1 MKSDE
6 IDAYL
11 ARLTIELRKHG
22 VADAR
27 IVEEARGHLADAAE
41 QGVQLGLAP
50 DVAERHAIARFGAA
64 DLMAATFASERYR
77 RLDQLLFVAAVL
89 VGLAIA
95 YVDSRP
101 NWNDAGVTAWSM
113 VVAAGVFSAVAPRR
127 PWLWA
132 LAIGIWIP
140 LHTLARS
147 PSAESLTM
155 LFVIVFPFAGAS
167 AGMTL
172 RRVHAMFSEPSDGRN
187 TDFHDKSGSFHFVL
201 KTKRGWVNPELAAIV
216 AEPDTQLVPFL
227 ERVAPP
233 PLGPLGKLQSLTVLG
248 DGKHSATLP
257 TTYQAVFGQEAKIIC
272 TVTINGAGKGVSLD
286 WSRECE
292 PNSDTNSNG

>member
-1 MKSDE
+1 MKFDE

-11 ARLTIELRKHG
+11 ASLTIELRKRG
-22 VADAR
+22 VVDVR

-41 QGVQLGLAP
+41 QGIQRGRAA
-50 DVAERHAIARFGAA
+50 DAAQRDAIARFGAA
-64 DLMAATFASERYR
+64 ASVAATFASEKYR

-101 NWNDAGVTAWSM
+101 HWDDAGATAFFM
-113 VVAAGVFSAVAPRR
+113 VVAAGVLGFVAPRQ

-140 LHTLARS
+140 LHSVARS
-147 PSAESLTM
+147 RSAGSLAM
-155 LFVIVFPFAGAS
+155 LIVLLFPFAGAC
-167 AGMTL
+167 AGMAL
-172 RRVHAMFSEPSDGRN
+172 RRVHAMRLEPAGGRHS
-187 TDFHDKSGSFHFVL
+187 DFHDKPGRFHFVV

-216 AEPDTQLVPFL
+216 ADPGTQLVPFI

-233 PLGPLGKLQSLTVLG
+233 PLGPLGKLQSLTVVD
-248 DGKHSATLP
+248 DGGESAARP
-257 TTYQAVFGQEAKIIC
+257 RKYRAVFGQKTNIIC
-272 TVTINGAGKGVSLD
+272 MVTIDRAGKSVSLD
-286 WSRECE
+286 WSRD
-292 PNSDTNSNG
+292 PSSIDGS